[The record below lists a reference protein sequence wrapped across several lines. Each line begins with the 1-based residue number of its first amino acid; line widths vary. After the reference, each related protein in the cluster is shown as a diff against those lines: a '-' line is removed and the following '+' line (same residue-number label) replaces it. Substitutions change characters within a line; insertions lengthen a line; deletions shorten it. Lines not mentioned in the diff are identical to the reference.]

1 MRDTRGFAR
10 ALSKFGVIAGAV
22 QLIAI
27 ASEKLPMNVHDFGTV
42 VLLQSICVLWVAKV
56 LLRTRAVA

>member
-1 MRDTRGFAR
+1 MRDTGGFAR
-10 ALSKFGVIAGAV
+10 ALSSFGVIAGAV